1 MEEQAEKIENLMSN
15 GRNAKEEL
23 FKLHSMMEDYH
34 NQTRKDESLIFNE
47 QLNNSV
53 SYFSQDIGHELRK
66 NYVHNMKLD
75 GTGKMHFKLGNKED
89 LREDE
94 DDVQALCCD
103 DIGCGD

>member
-1 MEEQAEKIENLMSN
+1 MDDQAEKIEYLVSN
-15 GRNAKEEL
+15 GRNAKEE
-23 FKLHSMMEDYH
+23 FNKLHSMMEDYQ

-66 NYVHNMKLD
+66 NSVYNVKLD
-75 GTGKMHFKLGNKED
+75 STGKVHFRWANEED

-94 DDVQALCCD
+94 DDVQALRGD
-103 DIGCGD
+103 DLGRGD